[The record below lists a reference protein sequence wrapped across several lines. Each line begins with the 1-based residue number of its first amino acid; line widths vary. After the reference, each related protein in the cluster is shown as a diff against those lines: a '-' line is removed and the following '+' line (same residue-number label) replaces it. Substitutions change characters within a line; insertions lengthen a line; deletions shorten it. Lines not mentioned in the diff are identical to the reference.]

1 MPAVTR
7 FAELVE
13 SILDQ
18 PADGSKTKREAVA
31 ELLVERLLDGDR
43 TAWKLYLARAWPVPN
58 LVELSADVSLRSE
71 MERAARELDEMLGL
85 TSQDRLRGEIVA
97 ASADGTGRPTSSA

>member
-1 MPAVTR
+1 MTR

-31 ELLVERLLDGDR
+31 ELLVEKLLDGDR

-71 MERAARELDEMLGL
+71 MERAAGELDEMLNGRA
-85 TSQDRLRGEIVA
+85 SQDRLRGEIVA

>member
-1 MPAVTR
+1 VTR

-13 SILDQ
+13 SILDR

-43 TAWKLYLARAWPVPN
+43 SAWSLYLARAWPVPN

-71 MERAARELDEMLGL
+71 MERAAGELNEMLNGRA
-85 TSQDRLRGEIVA
+85 SQDRLQGEIAA
-97 ASADGTGRPTSSA
+97 ASADRTDSPAGSA